1 MKKTILLLII
11 TIICLIISTIS
22 LNHKV
27 KWVVCDTYGDYKD
40 CYYVKVRVIDDILKN
55 GKEEYEYLEVQ

>member
-11 TIICLIISTIS
+11 TIICLIISVIS

-27 KWVVCDTYGDYKD
+27 KLVVCDTYGDYKN
-40 CYYVKVRVIDDILKN
+40 C
-55 GKEEYEYLEVQ
+55 